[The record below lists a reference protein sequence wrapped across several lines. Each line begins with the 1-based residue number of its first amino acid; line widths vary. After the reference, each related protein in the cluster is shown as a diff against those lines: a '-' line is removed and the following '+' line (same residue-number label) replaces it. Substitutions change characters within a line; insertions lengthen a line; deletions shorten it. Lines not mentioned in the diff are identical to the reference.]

1 VQGLTEFLPISSDG
15 HLALLQHFLTPMP
28 PDERLA
34 VDVALHIGT
43 LVAVLFYFRG
53 ELLEMA
59 GALVGR
65 SAAPW
70 ARPWIPLLVLAT
82 IPAAVAGLTLKHRIE
97 ASYDSLAVIG
107 ASFLLTGTLLF
118 LGAAVHG
125 TVRREEDIGVGDAV
139 VIGSFQALAL
149 LPGVSRS
156 GTTISSALFRRIRP
170 DAAAKFSFLLSI
182 PAIAGAVLLESGA
195 IVRLGPSMAAP
206 LLAGVVVAGVTG
218 LAAIAVLLRALRS
231 GRLSYFAYYCW
242 VLGVGVLAGAAMR
255 GGS

>member
-43 LVAVLFYFRG
+43 LVAVLFYFRR
-53 ELLEMA
+53 ELLDML

-65 SAAPW
+65 AREPW
-70 ARPWIPLLVLAT
+70 SLKWIPLLILAT

-97 ASYDSLAVIG
+97 QSYDSLAVIG
-107 ASFLLTGTLLF
+107 GSFLLTGTLLF
-118 LGAAVHG
+118 AGSSMRG
-125 TVRREEDIGVGDAV
+125 TTRSEGDIGVGDAV
-139 VIGSFQALAL
+139 VIGSLQALAL

-156 GTTISSALFRRIRP
+156 GTTISAGLFRRIRP
-170 DAAAKFSFLLSI
+170 DAVAKFSFLLSV
-182 PAIAGAVLLESGA
+182 PAIAGAVVLESGA
-195 IVRLGPSMAAP
+195 ILRLGPSMAGP

-231 GRLSYFAYYCW
+231 GRLTYFAYYCW
-242 VLGVGVLAGAAMR
+242 LLGIAVLVGAALR
-255 GGS
+255 GGG